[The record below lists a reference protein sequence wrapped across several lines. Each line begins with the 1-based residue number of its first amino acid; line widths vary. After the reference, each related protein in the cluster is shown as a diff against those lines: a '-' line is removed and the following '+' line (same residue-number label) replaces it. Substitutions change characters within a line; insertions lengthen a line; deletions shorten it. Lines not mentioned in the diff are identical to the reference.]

1 MRPGPKPLVLEGLR
15 LGAGH
20 AWPIEKVHGHSHRS
34 MWRWQ
39 CECGNTFTAPPDQVA
54 KEKFK
59 SCGCVKRAVSAKSI
73 AEQNKAGVGAAA
85 RWDRYRSLRNNPLG
99 RLFVPLGVSRS
110 VARQPG
116 KRKVIVFHD

>member
-1 MRPGPKPLVLEGLR
+1 MRPGPQPLVWEGLR

-20 AWPIEKVHGHSHRS
+20 AWPIEKIHGKSHRS

-39 CECGNTFTAPPDQVA
+39 CECGNTFAAPPDQVIRQRIY
-54 KEKFK
+54 
-59 SCGCVKRAVSAKSI
+59 SCGCVDKVRSRQRVVAL
-73 AEQNKAGVGAAA
+73 NKAGVGAAA

-116 KRKVIVFHD
+116 KRKVVVFHD